1 MSSQAS
7 PDDLRSRILA
17 SLRRQGFK
25 TNGSTLALPDR
36 MDKDQVRTLHQE
48 AVKHNQDRSR
58 SGLEKHEPRLLSHLA
73 NGNEVFPEE
82 ISPRLDLVEPRTE
95 DERLFRYVRLH
106 WSIPVSAGY
115 GRRMRFLVRDRSNG
129 KLIGIIGLG
138 DPVFGL
144 RPRDEW
150 IGWDYDARRK
160 RLRSVMD
167 LFVLGAVPPY
177 NRLLCG
183 KLVAVLATSTD
194 VIAHFRRKYGGRTSY
209 IRRSVFDGRLAL
221 MTTSSALGRSSVY
234 NRLRCDG
241 GTAYRSVG
249 FTRGSGDFHFCN
261 GLYRD
266 LRQFA
271 LVKCTATAK
280 HDAWGNGFRN
290 RRELVRKTL
299 PLLGLSTRLMYHG
312 IRREVFVVPLAA
324 NSTAYLRGEDLRLRY
339 YNKGVGDVL
348 AWFRDRWLLPRA
360 KRDSSYRTCRRQNY
374 RLWAR
379 A

>member
-17 SLRRQGFK
+17 SLRRQGFE
-25 TNGSTLALPDR
+25 TNGNTLALPDR

-95 DERLFRYVRLH
+95 DELLFRYVRLH

-160 RLRSVMD
+160 HLRSVMD

-183 KLVAVLATSTD
+183 KLVAVLATSSD
-194 VIAHFRRKYGGRTSY
+194 VTAHFRRKYGGRTSY
-209 IRRSVFDGRLAL
+209 IRRSVFDGHLAL

-266 LRQFA
+266 LRKFA
-271 LVKCTATAK
+271 LVECTATAK

-324 NSTAYLRGEDLRLRY
+324 NSSAYLRGEDLRLRY